1 MPINKNFGLS
11 EEEIQHF
18 INKGYVAIKDAVRK
32 DVREQWYKEG
42 LKRLSLVKQVPDN
55 GIIELTSTRKV
66 FLHDIAPRAWK
77 AVTQLLGGESRVKVQ
92 EVSDDYNFN
101 TRFVSD
107 NEWLPPHQHTT
118 GWHIDGDYF
127 KRYLDSPEQALLC
140 LILWSKVGPKE
151 GGTFLACD
159 SVAKV
164 AQFLANQS
172 QGLDPKPFSNLYK
185 DCKDFVEVSGEA
197 GDIILCHPF
206 MIHSASSRT
215 TLNVR
220 LLTNPPVSLLEPMQF
235 NRLNPADYS
244 PVERAILNGLGVD
257 HFDYD
262 STRTREQFVPWRRS
276 REINAVV

>member
-1 MPINKNFGLS
+1 MLINKEFGLS

-18 INKGYVAIKDAVRK
+18 IQKGYVVVKDAVRK
-32 DVREQWYKEG
+32 EIREQWFKEG
-42 LKRLSLVKQVPDN
+42 LKRLSLVKKVPDN
-55 GIIELTSTRKV
+55 GIIELTHTRKV

-101 TRFVSD
+101 TRSVQD
-107 NEWLPPHQHTT
+107 HEWQPPEKHNF

-159 SVAKV
+159 SIGKV
-164 AQFLANQS
+164 ARFLANQS

-185 DCKDFVEVSGEA
+185 DCHDFVEVTGEA
-197 GDIILCHPF
+197 GDIVLCHPF

-215 TLNVR
+215 NLNVR
-220 LLTNPPVSLLEPMQF
+220 LLTNPPISLLEPMQF
-235 NRLNPADYS
+235 NRENSADYS
-244 PVERAILNGLGVD
+244 PVEQAILNGLGVD
-257 HFDYD
+257 RLVYD

-276 REINAVV
+276 REINEVV